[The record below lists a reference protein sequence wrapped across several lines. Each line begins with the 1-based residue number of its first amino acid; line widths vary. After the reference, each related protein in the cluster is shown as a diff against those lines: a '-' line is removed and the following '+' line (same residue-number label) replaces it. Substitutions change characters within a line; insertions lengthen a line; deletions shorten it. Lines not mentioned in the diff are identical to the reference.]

1 MVGFI
6 APLLRSVFFSMPVL
20 MPDAVGMAFELA
32 TYGLVSGMLYKKLP
46 KTNVSIYV
54 SLVLAM
60 VAGRIVWGAARFV
73 IAGIQATAFPFSA
86 FIAGAVTN
94 AIPGIVLH
102 IILVPV
108 LVMALKKAKLL
119 LNE

>member
-1 MVGFI
+1 
-6 APLLRSVFFSMPVL
+6 MPVL

-32 TYGLVSGMLYKKLP
+32 TYGMVSGMLYKKLP

-60 VAGRIVWGAARFV
+60 VAGRTVWGAARFV
-73 IAGIQATAFPFSA
+73 IAGIQATAFPISA
-86 FIAGAVTN
+86 FLAGAVTN

-108 LVMALKKAKLL
+108 LVMALKKTKLL